1 MATITIIGTGLIG
14 CSFGMA
20 LRKHGHFVI
29 GCDNSQN
36 NLTLAKELEAVDA
49 TSQSINLPACHG
61 RQSGSLPTGKQGQS
75 INQSIK
81 QTINQSTIVIL
92 ATPVDHILETL
103 PQILDN
109 LPNDAVV
116 IDTGSTKM
124 AICQSVQNHPRR
136 NAFVAAHPMAGSEH
150 SGPQAAKPNL
160 FVNKRVAICESGFS
174 SQASLSRAI
183 ALFESIGLKPIFMSS
198 EQHDSTVA
206 LVSHLP
212 QLMAYAFASLPE
224 FEETASDSW
233 LNVASSGFDSSTRLA
248 MSQAEIWLPIIMQNK
263 EFVIDALCSLSKSL
277 NKMANNLINQN
288 IGSLYSQIECTKRNR
303 STFEK
308 KNRISD
314 KIELAPLTK

>member
-1 MATITIIGTGLIG
+1 METITIIGTGLIG
-14 CSFGMA
+14 TSLGLA
-20 LRKHGHFVI
+20 LRKQGHFII
-29 GCDNSQN
+29 GYDKNQS
-36 NLTLAKELEAVDA
+36 NLALAKELEAVDA
-49 TSQSINLPACHG
+49 VSQSINQPVCQG
-61 RQSGSLPTGKQGQS
+61 CQSGSLPTGKQGQS
-75 INQSIK
+75 INQSN
-81 QTINQSTIVIL
+81 QPINQSTIVIL

-224 FEETASDSW
+224 FEETTSDSW
-233 LNVASSGFDSSTRLA
+233 VNVASSGFDSSTRLA
-248 MSQAEIWLPIIMQNK
+248 MSHAEIWLPIIMQNK

-288 IGSLYSQIECTKRNR
+288 IGSLYSQIECAKRNR
-303 STFEK
+303 STFEM